1 MLQNFI
7 EILVL
12 SAIQGISEFLPIS
25 SSAHLILVSSFY
37 DFSSSSLFIDIG
49 LHLGSLFAIIYYFK
63 KDLLNLRNNQKLLVL
78 VLFGSIPLIIF
89 GYIIYSTE
97 IINLL
102 RNIEIIAWTTLF
114 FGLVLF
120 LSDKRDSNQNISTDL
135 NIKTILFIGLFQI
148 LALIPGVSRAGITL
162 TAARFLRFNRVD
174 SSKIAFLLSIP
185 ALAGASFLGLKDAVQ
200 QSIEF
205 NYLLL
210 IAIIFSFV
218 FSFVTVKYFIKYIS
232 NFSLTVFVI
241 YRILVGIILLLVIY
255 FPHQG

>member
-1 MLQNFI
+1 MAQDFI
-7 EILVL
+7 EILIL
-12 SAIQGISEFLPIS
+12 SAVQGISEFLPIS
-25 SSAHLILVSSFY
+25 SSAHLILISNFY

-49 LHLGSLFAIIYYFK
+49 LHLGSLFAIVYYFK
-63 KDLLNLRNNQKLLVL
+63 KDLLDLRNNHKLLVL
-78 VLFGSIPLIIF
+78 ILVGSIPLIIF

-97 IINLL
+97 IVNLI

-120 LSDKRDSNQNISTDL
+120 LSDKRDTNQKISTNL
-135 NIKTILFIGLFQI
+135 NVKTILFIGLFQI
-148 LALIPGVSRAGITL
+148 LALVPGVSRAGISL
-162 TAARFLRFNRVD
+162 TAARFLKFNRVD

-200 QSIEF
+200 QSAEV

-210 IAIIFSFV
+210 IAITFSFIFSFI
-218 FSFVTVKYFIKYIS
+218 TVKYFIRYVS

-241 YRILVGIILLLVIY
+241 YRIFIALILLLVIY
-255 FPHQG
+255 FPH